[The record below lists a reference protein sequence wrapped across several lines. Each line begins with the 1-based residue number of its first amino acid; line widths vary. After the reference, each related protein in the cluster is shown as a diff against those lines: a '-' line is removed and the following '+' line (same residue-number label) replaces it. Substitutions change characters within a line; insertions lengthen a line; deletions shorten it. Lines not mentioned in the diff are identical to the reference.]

1 MASILDFSGDPKKKY
16 GAVSKKDTIFIS
28 DPQEYKLRKQAFADS
43 SYAFNNLSTALS
55 PNKNYEEIKNAQ
67 VEGAEVPY
75 KKPQKL
81 TDSDKKKLLKSGV
94 GYKGIAPVEVMKYDE
109 KAEDRNVLKGLDT
122 SVYSK
127 DGFTIER
134 PWYKDP
140 TQVPVFQ
147 EKPEYVDPFTIAAK
161 KIQEIPIDSKS
172 RVLDLPDINYINQQE
187 AIMDEPFR
195 ESYSPQM
202 SKPSGAAIQGQRRP
216 DYGRQIR
223 NAAGEKSTRAKLID
237 LVYDEQG
244 NVRDK
249 KMYGK
254 YKNEIAKMNA
264 DENYLMN
271 LAPLPDGNLTDADWN
286 KNEAPMP
293 AKQEVAVEKQ
303 PEQIVPTKSTPE
315 ATEQIVPTKSAPEVI
330 EKKQDIA
337 PKTSIGSKFKD
348 LEPITELDL
357 LLEPTKPNPLVE
369 EMDADGVFRN
379 NSERNEYIKTVKKY
393 KDQENKRVIAL
404 KKALADAK
412 SKNDITTIE
421 KVKEAITFIE
431 KSNADAEAKKPY
443 WIQLKKKREAD
454 LAAAEKA
461 EEDRIQ
467 KSRDEENE
475 NWGDVKLSEN
485 LDTYKPTWFP
495 KNEVTSRYG
504 VPSKTDS
511 PEAKKLRQAA
521 KRVLNTA
528 DVSADELRDWFSRG
542 KGFDMLKKSVAED
555 LAWEKGIDVKDVPEK
570 EIYDAT
576 MQNIANRTSRFQN
589 AKLGFNESAS
599 AEDKSKTL
607 AFVNNY
613 FNDKYELDGIGKLTK
628 EIPLDKRKEVL
639 SPYYYKPIEYEDAPI
654 ATSNKLRTPNL
665 NVPESIL
672 KSRWLED
679 PSFQKATED
688 LMNRKISQGQFLEK
702 TDNLYFKGGSQPQ
715 VIRHEVRHLADAFM
729 PKSDRQFIQK
739 ILSEI
744 DPKDVKLNPDEA
756 SYLSDPLEIMA
767 RIDQIRKISAKK
779 KEEKNDKTDFK
790 NASPD
795 VPSGAYFELKALG
808 LKDAQILQIMNKVSA
823 VKPKGGKSL
832 MDVASA

>member
-1 MASILDFSGDPKKKY
+1 MASILDFSEDPKKKLAQKY
-16 GAVSKKDTIFIS
+16 GAVAKKDTIFIA
-28 DPQEYKLRKQAFADS
+28 DPKEFKLRNQAYADS
-43 SYAFNNLSTALS
+43 SYAFNNFSTDLS
-55 PNKNYEEIKNAQ
+55 PDETYKNIKNAQ
-67 VEGAEVPY
+67 VYGAEVPY
-75 KKPQKL
+75 KKPKKL
-81 TDSDKKKLLKSGV
+81 TDSDKDELLKYGA
-94 GYKGIAPVEVMKYDE
+94 GYKGIAPVEVMLYDSQADKRNWRKNLNTSFYSNE
-109 KAEDRNVLKGLDT
+109 GRTAEP
-122 SVYSK
+122 
-127 DGFTIER
+127 

-161 KIQEIPIDSKS
+161 KIQEIPIDAKS

-187 AIMDEPFR
+187 IAMNQPPKPVSI
-195 ESYSPQM
+195 PQT

-357 LLEPTKPNPLVE
+357 LLEISKPEPLVE
-369 EMDADGVFRN
+369 EMDADGAFADD
-379 NSERNEYIKTVKKY
+379 SERSQYIKRAKKY
-393 KDQENKRVIAL
+393 KDEENKRVISL
-404 KKALADAK
+404 KKVLAEAK
-412 SKNDITTIE
+412 SRNDITTIE
-421 KVKEAITFIE
+421 KVSEALNTI
-431 KSNADAEAKKPY
+431 KKLNDNAEAKKPY
-443 WIQLKKKREAD
+443 WIQLKKKREAE
-454 LAAAEKA
+454 EKA
-461 EEDRIQ
+461 KKDKFQ
-467 KSRDEENE
+467 KLTDEENAE
-475 NWGDVKLSEN
+475 WGDIKLSEN
-485 LDTYKPTWFP
+485 LDKYKPTWFS

-504 VPSKTDS
+504 APST
-511 PEAKKLRQAA
+511 PEAEKLRIAA

-589 AKLGFNESAS
+589 AKLEFNETESVKG
-599 AEDKSKTL
+599 DTPL
-607 AFVNNY
+607 AFVQNY
-613 FNDKYELDGIGKLTK
+613 FKGNELDRLGESAKSL
-628 EIPLDKRKEVL
+628 PLDKRKQIL
-639 SPYYYKPIEYEDAPI
+639 SPYYHKPIEYEDAPSP
-654 ATSNKLRTPNL
+654 TSNKLKTPIL
-665 NVPESIL
+665 NIPESVL
-672 KSRWLED
+672 KSKWLED
-679 PSFQKATED
+679 PSYGKMANDFYAG
-688 LMNRKISQGQFLEK
+688 KISDADMARK
-702 TDNLYFKGGSQPQ
+702 TKELYIAGASQPQ

-744 DPKDVKLNPDEA
+744 DPKDVKFDPDDV
-756 SYLSDPLEIMA
+756 SYLSDPLEVMA
-767 RIDQIRKISAKK
+767 RIDQIRKLFAKK
-779 KEEKNDKTDFK
+779 KEETNDKTDFET
-790 NASPD
+790 ASPN
-795 VPSGAYFELKALG
+795 VPGAAYFELKAMG
-808 LKDAQILQIMNKVSA
+808 LKDEQILKIMNKVSA

-832 MDVASA
+832 MDAASA

>member
-16 GAVSKKDTIFIS
+16 GAVAKKDTVFIS

-43 SYAFNNLSTALS
+43 SYTFDNLSAKLS
-55 PNKNYEEIKNAQ
+55 PQKQYQDVKNAQ
-67 VEGAEVPY
+67 VKGAEVPY
-75 KKPQKL
+75 RKPEDL

-94 GYKGIAPVEVMKYDE
+94 GYKGIAPVKVMRYDE
-109 KAEDRNVLKGLDT
+109 NADERNFQKGLES
-122 SVYSK
+122 SVYLLK
-127 DGFTIER
+127 DNVIAET

-147 EKPEYVDPFTIAAK
+147 EKPEYIDPFTIAAK
-161 KIQEIPIDSKS
+161 KIQEIPIDAKS

-187 AIMDEPFR
+187 IAMNQPPKPVSI
-195 ESYSPQM
+195 PQM
-202 SKPSGAAIQGQRRP
+202 SKPSGTAIQGQRRP

-237 LVYDEQG
+237 LIYDEQG

-249 KMYGK
+249 KMYAK

-315 ATEQIVPTKSAPEVI
+315 VI
-330 EKKQDIA
+330 EKKQDIV
-337 PKTSIGSKFKD
+337 PKTPIDSKFKN
-348 LEPITELDL
+348 PPVITELDL
-357 LLEPTKPNPLVE
+357 LLEKTKPEPLVE
-369 EMDADGVFRN
+369 EMDADGAFADD
-379 NSERNEYIKTVKKY
+379 SERSQYIKRAKKY
-393 KDQENKRVIAL
+393 KDEENKRVISL
-404 KKALADAK
+404 KKVLAEAK
-412 SKNDITTIE
+412 SRNDITTIE
-421 KVKEAITFIE
+421 KAKEAITFIE

-443 WIQLKKKREAD
+443 WVEFKKKREAE
-454 LAAAEKA
+454 EKA
-461 EEDRIQ
+461 KKDKFQ
-467 KSRDEENE
+467 KLTDEENAE
-475 NWGDVKLSEN
+475 WGDIKLSEN
-485 LDTYKPTWFP
+485 LDKYKPTWFS

-504 VPSKTDS
+504 APST
-511 PEAKKLRQAA
+511 PEAEKLRIAA

-589 AKLGFNESAS
+589 AKLEFNETESVKG
-599 AEDKSKTL
+599 DTPL
-607 AFVNNY
+607 AFVQNY
-613 FNDKYELDGIGKLTK
+613 FKGNELDRLGESAKSL
-628 EIPLDKRKEVL
+628 PLDKRKQIL
-639 SPYYYKPIEYEDAPI
+639 SPYYHKPIEYEDAPSP
-654 ATSNKLRTPNL
+654 TSNKLKTPIL
-665 NVPESIL
+665 NIPESVL
-672 KSRWLED
+672 KSKWLED
-679 PSFQKATED
+679 PSYGKMVNDFYAG
-688 LMNRKISQGQFLEK
+688 KISDADMTRK
-702 TDNLYFKGGSQPQ
+702 TKELYIAGASQPQ

-744 DPKDVKLNPDEA
+744 DPKDVKFDPDEV
-756 SYLSDPLEIMA
+756 SYLSDPLEVMA
-767 RIDQIRKISAKK
+767 RIDQIRKLFAKK
-779 KEEKNDKTDFK
+779 KEETNDKTDFET
-790 NASPD
+790 ASPN
-795 VPSGAYFELKALG
+795 VPGAAYFELKAIG
-808 LKDAQILQIMNKVSA
+808 LKDEQILKIMNKVSA

-832 MDVASA
+832 MDAASA

>member
-1 MASILDFSGDPKKKY
+1 MASILDYSGDPKKKY
-16 GAVSKKDTIFIS
+16 GAVAKKDTIFIS

-43 SYAFNNLSTALS
+43 SYAFNNLSTTLS
-55 PNKNYEEIKNAQ
+55 PQKQYQDIKNSQ

-75 KKPQKL
+75 SKPKDL

-94 GYKGIAPVEVMKYDE
+94 GYKGIAPVKVMRYDE
-109 KAEDRNVLKGLDT
+109 KAEERNVLKGLDT
-122 SVYSK
+122 SVYTTS
-127 DGFTIER
+127 DNMVAEN

-140 TQVPVFQ
+140 TQVPIFQ
-147 EKPEYVDPFTIAAK
+147 EKPNYIDPFTIASK
-161 KIQEIPIDSKS
+161 KIEEMPIDSKS
-172 RVLDLPDINYINQQE
+172 RVLDLPDINFINQQE
-187 AIMDEPFR
+187 IAMNQPSQPAIT
-195 ESYSPQM
+195 PQM

-223 NAAGEKSTRAKLID
+223 NAEGEKSTRAKLID
-237 LVYDEQG
+237 LIYDEQG

-271 LAPLPDGNLTDADWN
+271 LSPLPDGNLTDADWN

-293 AKQEVAVEKQ
+293 ATQEVSVEKQ
-303 PEQIVPTKSTPE
+303 PEQIVPEKSVPE
-315 ATEQIVPTKSAPEVI
+315 SI
-330 EKKQDIA
+330 EKKQA
-337 PKTSIGSKFKD
+337 PEVKTPVSPKFTIP
-348 LEPITELDL
+348 PITELDL
-357 LLEPTKPNPLVE
+357 LLEVAKPEPTIE
-369 EMDADGVFRN
+369 EMDADETFKN
-379 NSERNEYIKTVKKY
+379 DSEKREYAKRFKKY
-393 KDQENKRVIAL
+393 KDEESKRVIKL
-404 KKALADAK
+404 KKYLNEAK
-412 SKNDITTIE
+412 AKNDITTIE
-421 KVKEAITFIE
+421 KVSEALNTIKKF
-431 KSNADAEAKKPY
+431 NDDAEAKKPF
-443 WIQLKKKREAD
+443 WVDLKKKNKAAFE
-454 LAAAEKA
+454 AAEKA
-461 EEDRIQ
+461 EEDEIQ

-475 NWGDVKLSEN
+475 KWGDVKLSEN

-528 DVSADELRDWFSRG
+528 DLSADELRDWFSRG

-576 MQNIANRTSRFQN
+576 MQNISNRTSRFQN

-599 AEDKSKTL
+599 AKDKSKTL

-639 SPYYYKPIEYEDAPI
+639 SPYYYKPIEYEDAPS

-688 LMNRKISQGQFLEK
+688 LMNRKISQVEFLEK

-739 ILSEI
+739 IVSQI
-744 DPKDVKLNPDEA
+744 DPKDIKLNADEIV
-756 SYLSDPLEIMA
+756 YLSDPLEIMA
-767 RIDQIRKISAKK
+767 RIDQIRKHFAKK

-790 NASPD
+790 EAMPD

-808 LKDAQILQIMNKVSA
+808 MKDEQILKIMNKVSA
-823 VKPKGGKSL
+823 NQPKKKKTL